1 MADKIFLDGLRFW
14 KKRDNAPEWVEGSLV
29 ITPDDIN
36 AWVKAHPELLTDY
49 QGKKQIRLQI
59 TKGKEGGLVFAV
71 DTWKPD
77 STTKPAAA
85 KEPDNDLPF

>member
-14 KKRDNAPEWVEGSLV
+14 KKRDNAPDFVQGSLV
-29 ITPDDIN
+29 LTLDDLN
-36 AWVKAHPELLTDY
+36 AWAKANPQYLSDY
-49 QGKKQIRLQI
+49 QGKQQIRLQI

-77 STTKPAAA
+77 GAA
-85 KEPDNDLPF
+85 KVTNTLPGTDLPF